1 MRHQSLS
8 KHLLRNF
15 TRFLR
20 RFDDVD
26 AALESVFK
34 GPLPSPTGVDLRFDR
49 QSAIRTNSSCGEIN
63 ISEFTRDC
71 FSFVGRRRDFPTR
84 GGNAEFFQQRFGLI
98 LVNIHRALASKAL
111 KCADGNRNSVG
122 MAAHNEIAAKIDKA
136 SKDGRLLDSAA
147 KNIRALLA
155 TASSDLYPRV
165 VQELIAG
172 GHWDELNDRFY
183 KT

>member
-49 QSAIRTNSSCGEIN
+49 QSAIRTDSSCGEIN

-71 FSFVGRRRDFPTR
+71 FSFVGRPRMGKSRRRPTKLKQSRVNSEMLISPQDESVRMADWRSKRRSTPVGEGR
-84 GGNAEFFQQRFGLI
+84 GPLKTDS
-98 LVNIHRALASKAL
+98 RAASTSS
-111 KCADGNRNSVG
+111 NR
-122 MAAHNEIAAKIDKA
+122 
-136 SKDGRLLDSAA
+136 R
-147 KNIRALLA
+147 R
-155 TASSDLYPRV
+155 
-165 VQELIAG
+165 
-172 GHWDELNDRFY
+172 
-183 KT
+183 